1 MGAIA
6 ALLSPGSRVPRVPAM
21 GERASDPRTLV
32 DSASRGDAAAVE
44 ELLARYLPGLNAF
57 VRLRAGPL
65 LRARESSSDLVQS
78 VCREVLEHV
87 DRFQYRSEGLFKQ
100 WLFTTA
106 ARKIADRCD
115 YVKAQRRDVR
125 KEVALDAAPA
135 SAASTDGGLAEA
147 CRSLVTPSRELIARE
162 EVVATERALL
172 ELADDHRE
180 VILLARVVGLSAKEI
195 GETMNRSESA
205 VRSLLHRALAE
216 LCALVERD
224 LPPAK

>member
-1 MGAIA
+1 MAEGA
-6 ALLSPGSRVPRVPAM
+6 P
-21 GERASDPRTLV
+21 DPRTLV

-44 ELLARYLPGLNAF
+44 ELLTRYLPGLNAF

-78 VCREVLEHV
+78 VCREVLAHV

-115 YVKAQRRDVR
+115 HVQAQRRDVCR
-125 KEVALDAAPA
+125 EVALDAASA
-135 SAASTDGGLAEA
+135 VSAAGSFADA
-147 CRSLVTPSRELIARE
+147 CRSLVTPSRELIGRE
-162 EVVATERALL
+162 ELVATERALL
-172 ELADDHRE
+172 DLDDDHRE
-180 VILLARVVGLSAKEI
+180 VILLARVVGLSAREI
-195 GETMNRSESA
+195 GEQMNRSESA

-216 LCALVERD
+216 LSARVERD
-224 LPPAK
+224 LPPTK

>member
-1 MGAIA
+1 MD
-6 ALLSPGSRVPRVPAM
+6 
-21 GERASDPRTLV
+21 ERGGDPRTLV

-44 ELLARYLPGLNAF
+44 ALLERYLPGLSAF

-87 DRFQYRSEGLFKQ
+87 DRYQYKSEGLFKQ

-115 YVKAQRRDVR
+115 HVQAQRRDVR
-125 KEVALDAAPA
+125 REVALDAAAADPAA
-135 SAASTDGGLAEA
+135 SAPGWFADA

-162 EVVATERALL
+162 EVAATERALL
-172 ELADDHRE
+172 ALADDHRE

-195 GETMNRSESA
+195 GEQMNRSESA

-216 LCALVERD
+216 LCELVERD

>member
-1 MGAIA
+1 MEG
-6 ALLSPGSRVPRVPAM
+6 
-21 GERASDPRTLV
+21 RATDLGTLV

-44 ELLARYLPGLNAF
+44 TLLTRYLPGLNAF

-115 YVKAQRRDVR
+115 HVKAQRRDVR
-125 KEVALDAAPA
+125 REVALDAGSA
-135 SAASTDGGLAEA
+135 SAAAPESWFADA

-162 EVVATERALL
+162 ELVATERALL
-172 ELADDHRE
+172 ELDDDHRE

-195 GETMNRSESA
+195 GEQMNRSESA

-216 LCALVERD
+216 LCARVERG
-224 LPPAK
+224 LPPAQ

>member
-1 MGAIA
+1 MA
-6 ALLSPGSRVPRVPAM
+6 
-21 GERASDPRTLV
+21 ERAPDPRTLV

-44 ELLARYLPGLNAF
+44 ELLTRYLPGLDAF

-78 VCREVLEHV
+78 VCREVLAHV

-115 YVKAQRRDVR
+115 HVQAQRRDVR
-125 KEVALDAAPA
+125 REVALDAAA
-135 SAASTDGGLAEA
+135 ASSAAGSFADA
-147 CRSLVTPSRELIARE
+147 CRSLVTPSRELIGRE
-162 EVVATERALL
+162 ELVATERALL
-172 ELADDHRE
+172 ELDDDHRE
-180 VILLARVVGLSAKEI
+180 VILLARVVGLSAREI
-195 GETMNRSESA
+195 GEQMNRSESA

-216 LCALVERD
+216 LSARVERN
-224 LPPAK
+224 LPPAT

>member
-1 MGAIA
+1 
-6 ALLSPGSRVPRVPAM
+6 M
-21 GERASDPRTLV
+21 GERGPDPQALV

-44 ELLARYLPGLNAF
+44 TLLERYLPGLSAF

-87 DRFQYRSEGLFKQ
+87 DRYRYRSEGLFKQ

-115 YVKAQRRDVR
+115 HVQAQRRDVR
-125 KEVALDAAPA
+125 REVALDARADA
-135 SAASTDGGLAEA
+135 TESTPGWFADA

-162 EVVATERALL
+162 EVIATERALL
-172 ELADDHRE
+172 SLPDDHRE

-195 GETMNRSESA
+195 GEQMNRSESA

-216 LCALVERD
+216 LCELVERD
-224 LPPAK
+224 VPPAK